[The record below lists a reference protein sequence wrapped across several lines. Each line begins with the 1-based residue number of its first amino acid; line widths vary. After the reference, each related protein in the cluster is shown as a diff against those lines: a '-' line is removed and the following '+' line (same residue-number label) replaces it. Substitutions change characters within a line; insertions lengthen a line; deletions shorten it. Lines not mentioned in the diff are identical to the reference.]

1 VVGIQK
7 VTPNQTKQTVLPDIA
22 PMRRGRP
29 KAVNGHELAPAPRTP
44 STDPWAALDS
54 NEHQV
59 RAAAADELASKFPSL
74 DEFAILHDQGT
85 KFQFEDSGRSTPVAL
100 EPKKEALHKRV
111 TEALADEAFAKPIP
125 SHASPAGGRS
135 ESPALKAQ
143 SPFDRNLQTTP
154 RSQPAPLFEPAP
166 QRPSMVSTGTMTSA
180 PPSPPI
186 GKTPDLKQRLLWR
199 GAASKSPK
207 DITRFHSQELGQD
220 ITEPELPP
228 RPEPSGSRPNI
239 LERARTKS
247 QSTLSMPKPPASSR
261 PSLEGQRPPTL
272 EYLEPIDRSKSANA
286 RPRPTSLQVGS
297 SIDYL
302 KGRESGRLKAS
313 PSVPLKPDTPKEIPA
328 ADSESSDD
336 EGPDDHITSDVD
348 FLRSIE
354 STEEPGKKKSRRS
367 SSGSKPKRSSIPS
380 ISLSGTK
387 NILAGRFGD
396 AFRRFETNSG
406 PGSDPQNP
414 DRDALR
420 APLSPIMGSEATG
433 TSGRSDEDA
442 IDETQDIPP
451 EVRRELERRRLS
463 QEERRVATAAAE
475 YRERLDRGDKPVAAL
490 SKASFIQNR
499 VKNLLAN
506 DHKGG
511 TVTRTAEG
519 YGRYTESPKPA
530 DKPATWR
537 KPVPIPSVGS
547 MVVNSSADVERQ
559 RPLPGYTSS
568 STTAS
573 APTAVETAQQRTGP
587 RPSPAPKPL
596 ALRTGV
602 NTVEAVS
609 SRTTQDDDD
618 WETNF
623 TKRYPSL
630 SGIEMVETEITKA
643 PGLRGG
649 RDV

>member
-1 VVGIQK
+1 
-7 VTPNQTKQTVLPDIA
+7 
-22 PMRRGRP
+22 M
-29 KAVNGHELAPAPRTP
+29 
-44 STDPWAALDS
+44 
-54 NEHQV
+54 
-59 RAAAADELASKFPSL
+59 
-74 DEFAILHDQGT
+74 
-85 KFQFEDSGRSTPVAL
+85 
-100 EPKKEALHKRV
+100 
-111 TEALADEAFAKPIP
+111 
-125 SHASPAGGRS
+125 
-135 ESPALKAQ
+135 
-143 SPFDRNLQTTP
+143 
-154 RSQPAPLFEPAP
+154 
-166 QRPSMVSTGTMTSA
+166 
-180 PPSPPI
+180 
-186 GKTPDLKQRLLWR
+186 
-199 GAASKSPK
+199 
-207 DITRFHSQELGQD
+207 
-220 ITEPELPP
+220 
-228 RPEPSGSRPNI
+228 
-239 LERARTKS
+239 
-247 QSTLSMPKPPASSR
+247 
-261 PSLEGQRPPTL
+261 
-272 EYLEPIDRSKSANA
+272 
-286 RPRPTSLQVGS
+286 
-297 SIDYL
+297 DYL
-302 KGRESGRLKAS
+302 KGRESGRTKALPNVS
-313 PSVPLKPDTPKEIPA
+313 GKPDTPQEIAA

-336 EGPDDHITSDVD
+336 EGPEDHITSDVD

-367 SSGSKPKRSSIPS
+367 SSGSKSKRSSIPS

-442 IDETQDIPP
+442 IDETQDLPP

-475 YRERLDRGDKPVAAL
+475 YRERLERGDKPVGAP

-506 DHKGG
+506 DQKAG

-519 YGRYTESPKPA
+519 YGRYTDSSKPA

-537 KPVPIPSVGS
+537 KPVPVPSIGS
-547 MVVNSSADVERQ
+547 AVVHSSADAERQ
-559 RPLPGYTSS
+559 RPLPGYSS
-568 STTAS
+568 SSAAAS
-573 APTAVETAQQRTGP
+573 APAAVETAQQRTGP
-587 RPSPAPKPL
+587 RPNPAPKPL

-602 NTVEAVS
+602 SNVESVS
-609 SRTTQDDDD
+609 SGTVQEDDE
-618 WETNF
+618 WEMIF

-649 RDV
+649 RDG